1 MASCSSPPVL
11 SVQGRQNSPTGA
23 DHKRN
28 QTQYQCQTHC
38 PGGERSFSDF
48 CGAHQTYSVATQ
60 TLLTSFPP
68 PPSVPRNNSTAG
80 SPTLTDCSSGSP
92 SVDIQPEPESIS
104 VKENMEPVMSAGQ
117 GADQIREVGD
127 EVTNILQRTEV
138 KVQWGSGS
146 YVLLGLVTFVTSFAV
161 MYLYQHRHLTPAST
175 DMKSNKPFS

>member
-1 MASCSSPPVL
+1 MTL
-11 SVQGRQNSPTGA
+11 KEGGLGA
-23 DHKRN
+23 RSDLMVELLTLMYRIEQAGELVGFFNVPQRVCRKLKEEEEEH
-28 QTQYQCQTHC
+28 QHCQ
-38 PGGERSFSDF
+38 GGERSL
-48 CGAHQTYSVATQ
+48 ATQ

-68 PPSVPRNNSTAG
+68 PRAPSVPRNNSTAG

-92 SVDIQPEPESIS
+92 SVDIQPEPGTIS

-161 MYLYQHRHLTPAST
+161 MYLYQQPHLDPRQH
-175 DMKSNKPFS
+175 